1 MTMDTTLFTLDDLL
15 KRLSAFIA
23 DAVTALDLTALN
35 SADQE
40 EFLRGV
46 TGRTINTFW
55 KTYVEALPAT
65 VQSTLRVAMDHDDRD
80 ALSGWY
86 MQYANFMED
95 EHARALA
102 TGIIDSMEKALPK
115 QIKNDLAAFLSI
127 VDQS

>member
-1 MTMDTTLFTLDDLL
+1 MDTTLFTLDDLL
-15 KRLSAFIA
+15 KRLSALIA
-23 DAVTALDLTALN
+23 DAVSALDLTALDA
-35 SADQE
+35 ADRE
-40 EFLRGV
+40 MFLHGV

-102 TGIIDSMEKALPK
+102 TGIMDAMEKALPK
-115 QIKNDLAAFLSI
+115 QIKNDLAALRSLA
-127 VDQS
+127 DQS